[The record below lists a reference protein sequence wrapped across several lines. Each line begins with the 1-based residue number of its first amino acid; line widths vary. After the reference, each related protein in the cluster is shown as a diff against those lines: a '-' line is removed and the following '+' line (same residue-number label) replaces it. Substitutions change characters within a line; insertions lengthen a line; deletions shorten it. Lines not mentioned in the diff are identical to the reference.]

1 MHGIERTGAR
11 HGLTPLEGRMEKTK
25 PEDRN
30 EVDDEPVGDD
40 ELEGVSGGTVGWDT
54 VSVPRGRWPQRPQD
68 PLAGMVGEL
77 TDVTGS

>member
-1 MHGIERTGAR
+1 
-11 HGLTPLEGRMEKTK
+11 MEKTK

-40 ELEGVSGGTVGWDT
+40 ELEGVSGGTVGWRIDT
-54 VSVPRGRWPQRPQD
+54 VGVPAGRPQ
-68 PLAGMVGEL
+68 PHNPPSGMIGEL